1 MSARCAKYQVVRGS
15 RTVQVATCK
24 GSGDGVLVTD
34 GTTSGVDEPCTLFEV
49 LEKVS
54 VNEAKC
60 ALVQRAVDCDNV
72 TLRDEVLQVLNAT
85 SFDGLASS

>member
-1 MSARCAKYQVVRGS
+1 M
-15 RTVQVATCK
+15 TTCK

-34 GTTSGVDEPCTLFEV
+34 GTTSSVDEPCTLLEA

-54 VNEAKC
+54 VHEAKC

-72 TLRDEVLQVLNAT
+72 TL
-85 SFDGLASS
+85 